1 MEEERK
7 VSDSKRKVDLLTEE
21 SLEALSND
29 LICYPAEV
37 PDARQNTEFMV

>member
-1 MEEERK
+1 MR
-7 VSDSKRKVDLLTEE
+7 DSKRKVDLLTEE